1 MMKRQSETGRLIP
14 LARVLALGL
23 LLIWAIGIGGCVSWR
38 RTINVSKQAGLAQVS
53 RLEIAEL
60 VMEPE
65 AHYEHRLTVTD
76 PSILSRLADALDT
89 DLPLVPLL
97 DCPAEYRLSFVLAT
111 GEVQEMGYYCQEGP
125 SFLNGT
131 QAFWSGQQVEPPAE
145 FDAAMSDLLKTLPD

>member
-1 MMKRQSETGRLIP
+1 MMKRQSEAGRLIP
-14 LARVLALGL
+14 WAGLLALGL
-23 LLIWAIGIGGCVSWR
+23 LLIWSTAISGCVLSR
-38 RTINVSKQAGLAQVS
+38 RTINVGKQAGLAQVS

-60 VMEPE
+60 VIEPE

-76 PSILSRLADALDT
+76 PSVLRRLTAALDT

-97 DCPAEYRLSFVLAT
+97 DCPAEYRLTFVLAT
-111 GEVQEMGYYCQEGP
+111 GEAQEFGYYCQEGP
-125 SFLNGT
+125 AFLYGT

>member
-14 LARVLALGL
+14 LAGLLALGL
-23 LLIWAIGIGGCVSWR
+23 LLICSIGISGCVLSR
-38 RTINVSKQAGLAQVS
+38 RTINVSKLAGLAQVS

-76 PSILSRLADALDT
+76 PSVLRRLTVALDT
-89 DLPLVPLL
+89 DLPRVPLL

-111 GEVQEMGYYCQEGP
+111 GEVQEFGYYCEESP
-125 SFLNGT
+125 SFLHGA

-145 FDAAMSDLLKTLPD
+145 FDAAMSDLLETLRD